1 MSFRQFAINKL
12 GASALAIVIVLV
24 IVFGIKALDASNRHE
39 NSQRAVE
46 AHQIVFEAC
55 GSEAA
60 RRFERTFDG
69 RSGWIKRTQA
79 ERWAADCAAKP

>member
-1 MSFRQFAINKL
+1 MTDKHPLLRKL
-12 GASALAIVIVLV
+12 GALALTIAIVLV
-24 IVFGIKALDASNRHE
+24 CVGGWKAVDASNRHE
-39 NSQRAVE
+39 NRQRGAE

-69 RSGWIKRTQA
+69 RNGWSKRSQA
-79 ERWAADCAAKP
+79 EKWAADCAARP